1 MAAGNQSACAQFHD
15 AVLGGTYGTV
25 VPTVQ
30 LLRYRTYRRYRRY
43 SLDLRLLVIPLKVW
57 GYPRNFGFTLR
68 SLLMGRY
75 DPATV
80 TPALVEPE
88 ASESTARA
96 ARAPQAV
103 QGFTGGACVAP
114 AMHREIEC
122 VAPDFPG
129 SVVY

>member
-1 MAAGNQSACAQFHD
+1 MYSHLTKLPEHT
-15 AVLGGTYGTV
+15 VLAGTV
-25 VPTVQ
+25 GTVTAVPRY
-30 LLRYRTYRRYRRY
+30 LRYLRTVGTVGTSLYRRY

-103 QGFTGGACVAP
+103 QGRLYRRSLCGPCDA
-114 AMHREIEC
+114 
-122 VAPDFPG
+122 
-129 SVVY
+129 